1 MQMNFENMGFTGKW
15 KQLFGDPEK
24 VFHIM
29 IWGGEG
35 SGKST
40 FSIGFAKYLATCLK
54 QRVCYVAGEQL
65 ISSTLQSIIRRLDAV
80 DDRLIFEPK
89 LVQNYAEYDFVFID
103 SVTFLALSHDDLKK
117 LQEDNPKVNFV
128 YVLQAL
134 KDSSG
139 YYGERKIGHLV
150 DIKVVVERE
159 DKNTSIA
166 RIDDKN
172 RFGGTGSME
181 VDFG

>member
-1 MQMNFENMGFTGKW
+1 MDFENMGFTGKW
-15 KQLFGDPEK
+15 KELFGDPEK

-40 FSIGFAKYLATCLK
+40 FSIEFAKYLAKKLDQK
-54 QRVCYVAGEQL
+54 VCYIAGEQL

-80 DDRLIFEPK
+80 DDKLIFEPK
-89 LVQNYAEYDFVFID
+89 LEQNYSDYDFVFID
-103 SVTFLALSHDDLKK
+103 SVTFLELSHNDLKH
-117 LQEDNPKVNFV
+117 LQENNSNTCFV

-150 DIKVVVERE
+150 DVKVRVERV
-159 DKNTSIA
+159 DKDSSVA
-166 RIDDKN
+166 SIDDKN
-172 RFGGTGSME
+172 RFGGSGS
-181 VDFG
+181 VGVWFG